1 MRDWLVELRKSKG
14 LTQEVTA
21 QKAHIARSYY
31 TRIEL
36 GEYRLPVGTAMRI
49 AEALDFDWV
58 RYTGTAC
65 RSGIF
70 VFYMRMCRQHEKIQ
84 E

>member
-21 QKAHIARSYY
+21 KKAHIARSYY

-36 GEYRLPVGTAMRI
+36 GDYRPPVGTAMRI

-58 RYTGTAC
+58 R
-65 RSGIF
+65 
-70 VFYMRMCRQHEKIQ
+70 FYENPS
-84 E
+84 EGE

>member
-1 MRDWLVELRKSKG
+1 MSDWLVELRKSKG

-36 GEYRLPVGTAMRI
+36 GDYRLPVGTAMRI

-58 RYTGTAC
+58 R
-65 RSGIF
+65 
-70 VFYMRMCRQHEKIQ
+70 FYETPADSK
-84 E
+84 

>member
-21 QKAHIARSYY
+21 QKAHIARSYLY
-31 TRIEL
+31 SHRA
-36 GEYRLPVGTAMRI
+36 GRYRLPVGTAMRI

-58 RYTGTAC
+58 R
-65 RSGIF
+65 
-70 VFYMRMCRQHEKIQ
+70 FYETPADSK
-84 E
+84 

>member
-21 QKAHIARSYY
+21 KKARIARSYY

-36 GEYRLPVGTAMRI
+36 GDYRLPVGTAMRI

-58 RYTGTAC
+58 R
-65 RSGIF
+65 
-70 VFYMRMCRQHEKIQ
+70 FYENPS
-84 E
+84 EGE

>member
-21 QKAHIARSYY
+21 KKAQIARSYY

-36 GEYRLPVGTAMRI
+36 GDYRLPVGTAMRI

-58 RYTGTAC
+58 R
-65 RSGIF
+65 
-70 VFYMRMCRQHEKIQ
+70 FYENPS
-84 E
+84 EGE

>member
-31 TRIEL
+31 TVL
-36 GEYRLPVGTAMRI
+36 SCDYRLPVGTAMRI

-58 RYTGTAC
+58 R
-65 RSGIF
+65 
-70 VFYMRMCRQHEKIQ
+70 FYETPADSK
-84 E
+84 

>member
-36 GEYRLPVGTAMRI
+36 GDYRLPVGTAMRI
-49 AEALDFDWV
+49 AEALDFD
-58 RYTGTAC
+58 
-65 RSGIF
+65 
-70 VFYMRMCRQHEKIQ
+70 
-84 E
+84 